1 MQTPNSQPSTNPAAV
16 CSPATVDLTAAAVTA
31 GSTAGLTYTYW
42 TDAMATTVYATPA
55 AATAGTYYIK
65 GTDAV
70 TGCYAIQPVT
80 VTVNANTDSHHPPIQ
95 QQYVHRQAVD
105 LTAAAVTAGST
116 AGLTY
121 TYWTDALATTPYATP
136 AAATAGTYYIKGT
149 DAVTGCYAIQ
159 PVTVTVNATP
169 TVTITNPAAVCSPAT
184 VDLTAAAVT
193 AGSTAG
199 LTYTYWTDALATTP
213 YATPAAATAVHII
226 IKGTDAVTGCY
237 ANTPVTV
244 TVNAT
249 PTVTITDPAAV
260 CSPATV

>member
-1 MQTPNSQPSTNPAAV
+1 MQHRQSLS
-16 CSPATVDLTAAAVTA
+16 
-31 GSTAGLTYTYW
+31 
-42 TDAMATTVYATPA
+42 
-55 AATAGTYYIK
+55 
-65 GTDAV
+65 
-70 TGCYAIQPVT
+70 
-80 VTVNANTDSHHPPIQ
+80 PIQ
-95 QQYVHRQAVD
+95 QQYVHRQTVD

-136 AAATAGTYYIKGT
+136 AAATAVTYYIKGT

-199 LTYTYWTDALATTP
+199 LTYTYWDRC
-213 YATPAAATAVHII
+213 
-226 IKGTDAVTGCY
+226 TGN
-237 ANTPVTV
+237 NTIC
-244 TVNAT
+244 NAGSSNSRY
-249 PTVTITDPAAV
+249 ILY
-260 CSPATV
+260 